1 MSALIRA
8 MTPDDV
14 DAVLAIEQ
22 AVQAYPWTRGNF
34 SDALNCGYL
43 CFIDELAGEVRGYAV
58 LMPGVGEAELLTI
71 GVALAHQRK
80 GLGRLMLVELL
91 RMAAEKQL
99 SRVFLEVRASN
110 RAAIAL
116 YLRAG
121 FAQIGLRRGYYRNAA
136 GSEDALVMA
145 CDNFSGEKNGGYVE
159 TDPPSGAL
167 NVYGRSKSKGEE
179 NLKAKK
185 HYLIR
190 TSWLFGKNGK
200 NFVRTMIDLA
210 AKNQELKIVADQ
222 IGKPTYTADLAQAVF
237 DLMKDMPEFGIYH
250 LVNED
255 AVSWCDFAKE
265 IFKIKGIDVK
275 VTPVTSAE
283 FVRPATRP
291 KNSIL
296 DNTKRPKLRSHTEA
310 LKSYLKEI

>member
-1 MSALIRA
+1 
-8 MTPDDV
+8 MTLADLE
-14 DAVLAIEQ
+14 AVLTVEQ
-22 AVQAYPWTRGNF
+22 VVQAYPWTRGNF

-80 GLGRLMLVELL
+80 GLGRLMLAELL

-145 CDNFSGEKNGGYVE
+145 YDNFSGEKNG
-159 TDPPSGAL
+159 
-167 NVYGRSKSKGEE
+167 
-179 NLKAKK
+179 
-185 HYLIR
+185 
-190 TSWLFGKNGK
+190 
-200 NFVRTMIDLA
+200 
-210 AKNQELKIVADQ
+210 
-222 IGKPTYTADLAQAVF
+222 
-237 DLMKDMPEFGIYH
+237 
-250 LVNED
+250 
-255 AVSWCDFAKE
+255 
-265 IFKIKGIDVK
+265 
-275 VTPVTSAE
+275 
-283 FVRPATRP
+283 
-291 KNSIL
+291 
-296 DNTKRPKLRSHTEA
+296 
-310 LKSYLKEI
+310 

>member
-1 MSALIRA
+1 
-8 MTPDDV
+8 MTLADL
-14 DAVLAIEQ
+14 DAVLTVEQ
-22 AVQAYPWTRGNF
+22 DVQAYPWTRGNF

-80 GLGRLMLVELL
+80 GLGRLMLAELL

-145 CDNFSGEKNGGYVE
+145 CDNFSGEKNG
-159 TDPPSGAL
+159 
-167 NVYGRSKSKGEE
+167 
-179 NLKAKK
+179 
-185 HYLIR
+185 
-190 TSWLFGKNGK
+190 
-200 NFVRTMIDLA
+200 
-210 AKNQELKIVADQ
+210 
-222 IGKPTYTADLAQAVF
+222 
-237 DLMKDMPEFGIYH
+237 
-250 LVNED
+250 
-255 AVSWCDFAKE
+255 
-265 IFKIKGIDVK
+265 
-275 VTPVTSAE
+275 
-283 FVRPATRP
+283 
-291 KNSIL
+291 
-296 DNTKRPKLRSHTEA
+296 
-310 LKSYLKEI
+310 